1 MSGFYIKELTVSGGG
16 KEVNLKFEKGANLV
30 TGASDTGKTY
40 IFSVISYALG
50 STQDPKTIPEAVGYN
65 EVYLTIATFKNS
77 ATYILHRVFGKNQI
91 LVRQSGR
98 ADGHDSRSFSEYQK
112 FTASGKASAENHISR
127 FLLSLCGLDD
137 SLILESKT
145 TGKTVNLTY
154 SYLRKLTFIDES
166 RIITT
171 GSPFYFSEQYI
182 DRTKAQSLLNLLLTG
197 HDASEIKQIEEQKVK
212 DTRITGKL
220 EFLSG
225 QVLRFAQEKELTAA
239 LYAASAGKSH
249 EIYLEID
256 RELRESIELAKALTA
271 RKNEVTLVLQN
282 YHEKLSYK
290 TELLN
295 RFKVLEKQYL
305 SDNERLNFILES
317 SILSSQLGDTIC
329 PICSSPL
336 DENHLL
342 HISEHENFRVA
353 ALEEINRNSAKLI
366 GLRASISDLKNE
378 GNEIRSGIA
387 AEGAELS
394 KIELEL
400 SENLTPKI
408 EHLRSDLRSYLNGER
423 LLNKITFIDE
433 QISSLYQ
440 EKDRLE
446 KQLKQKET
454 ADDGAIVEYSSLL
467 ELSAFIENR
476 LSDWN
481 YEQYVKVDFDSR
493 YQTFDIAISGK
504 SRSSYGKGKRS
515 ISYAACL
522 LGLMDYCQT
531 NETKSPNLLVLDSP
545 LTTFEEKKQ
554 ETSEDDDLL
563 SKQVLS
569 SFFIDF
575 AKTPDS
581 SQVIIFDNKMPD
593 GATMELISGKV
604 NMHVFTGSAQGRFGF
619 FPPFSHD

>member
-16 KEVNLKFEKGANLV
+16 QQVNLKFEKGANLV

-40 IFSVISYALG
+40 VFSVISYALG
-50 STQDPKTIPEAVGYN
+50 SSQEPKTIPEAVGYN
-65 EVYLTIATFKNS
+65 EVYLTIATFKNP

-91 LVRQSGR
+91 HIRQVNHT
-98 ADGHDSRSFSEYQK
+98 DGLDGKPFSVYKK
-112 FTASGKASAENHISR
+112 FTTAGKASAENHISG
-127 FLLSLCGLDD
+127 FLLSLCGLNNL
-137 SLILESKT
+137 LILESKT

-171 GSPFYFSEQYI
+171 GSPFYFSDQYI
-182 DRTKAQSLLNLLLTG
+182 DRTKSQSLLNLLLTG
-197 HDASEIKQIEEQKVK
+197 HDASEVKQIEEQKVK
-212 DTRITGKL
+212 ETRITGKL

-225 QVLRFAQEKELTAA
+225 QVLRFAHEKELTTAE
-239 LYAASAGKSH
+239 YATSVGKSH

-282 YHEKLSYK
+282 YYEKLSYK

-317 SILSSQLGDTIC
+317 SILSSQLGDTLC

-342 HISEHENFRVA
+342 HVSEHENFRVA
-353 ALEEINRNSAKLI
+353 ALEEINRNSTKLI
-366 GLRASISDLKNE
+366 GLRASILDLQTE
-378 GNEIRSGIA
+378 ESEIRIGIA
-387 AEGAELS
+387 GEGAEIS
-394 KIELEL
+394 QIELEL

-408 EHLRSDLRSYLNGER
+408 EHLRSDLRIYLNAER
-423 LLNKITFIDE
+423 LLNKISFIDE
-433 QISSLYQ
+433 QLSSLYQ

-446 KQLKQKET
+446 KQLKLKET
-454 ADDGAIVEYSSLL
+454 AEDGAIVEYSSLL
-467 ELSAFIENR
+467 ELSAFIETR
-476 LSDWN
+476 LSAWN

-504 SRSSYGKGKRS
+504 NRSSYGKGKRS
-515 ISYAACL
+515 ISFAACL
-522 LGLMDYCQT
+522 LGLMDYSQI
-531 NETKSPNLLVLDSP
+531 NEMNSPNLLVLDSP

-554 ETSEDDDLL
+554 ETTQEDDLL
-563 SKQVLS
+563 SKQVLR

-575 AKTPDS
+575 AETSDS

-593 GATMELISGKV
+593 RATMQLINGKV

-619 FPPFSHD
+619 FPPSSQN